1 MTIQKCKMCG
11 LQASDNSYGTCGS
24 IMTLSKAS
32 DDCRVFILSNNLLTT
47 HNGLCIVLHK
57 ERMAL
62 MATNLSINM
71 ELLNDALIV
80 GGLKSKKD
88 TVNLALEEFIQ
99 KRRAAD
105 ILTLF
110 GTVEYDA
117 DYNYKK
123 ARRRD

>member
-1 MTIQKCKMCG
+1 
-11 LQASDNSYGTCGS
+11 
-24 IMTLSKAS
+24 
-32 DDCRVFILSNNLLTT
+32 
-47 HNGLCIVLHK
+47 
-57 ERMAL
+57 
-62 MATNLSINM
+62 MATNLSIDM

-99 KRRAAD
+99 KRKVAD

-110 GTVEYDA
+110 GTVEYDP

-123 ARRRD
+123 ARRRDK

>member
-1 MTIQKCKMCG
+1 
-11 LQASDNSYGTCGS
+11 
-24 IMTLSKAS
+24 
-32 DDCRVFILSNNLLTT
+32 
-47 HNGLCIVLHK
+47 
-57 ERMAL
+57 

-110 GTVEYDA
+110 GKVEYDA

-123 ARRRD
+123 ARRRGK